1 VVRLRTASREDREYL
16 AGLAQDPSVAPFL
29 APVGLIL
36 ERLEALLREPAAD
49 GGEPAADG
57 GEPAADGGP
66 EGMFVIETETGQ
78 PVGGLALHLYSR
90 NSRICEL
97 STLMVDP
104 AAQRSGVG
112 SSAVSLACHR
122 VLVEHRFHRI
132 QAETYGDNL
141 RAQRLFE
148 RVGFVRE
155 GLRRS
160 AYWRRD
166 RWLDSVLYGLLA
178 EELDR

>member
-49 GGEPAADG
+49 GGEPT
-57 GEPAADGGP
+57 ADGGP

-112 SSAVSLACHR
+112 SSAVSLACNR

-178 EELDR
+178 DELDE

>member
-1 VVRLRTASREDREYL
+1 VVQLRTASREHLEYL
-16 AGLAQDPSVAPFL
+16 IGLAQDPSVAPFL
-29 APVGLIL
+29 APVRLIL
-36 ERLEALLREPAAD
+36 ERLETLMHEPAA
-49 GGEPAADG
+49 GA
-57 GEPAADGGP
+57 GP

-104 AAQRSGVG
+104 AAQHSGVG
-112 SSAVSLACHR
+112 SSAVALACHR

-160 AYWRRD
+160 AYWRQNQ
-166 RWLDSVLYGLLA
+166 WLDSVLYGLLA
-178 EELDR
+178 EELRDGSTATG

>member
-1 VVRLRTASREDREYL
+1 MVRLRRASQEDREYL
-16 AGLAQDPSVAPFL
+16 TELAQDPSVAPYL
-29 APVGLIL
+29 APVGLVL
-36 ERLEALLREPAAD
+36 ERLDALLRGSAS
-49 GGEPAADG
+49 
-57 GEPAADGGP
+57 DGGP
-66 EGMFVIETETGQ
+66 DGMFVIETDAGQ
-78 PVGGLALHLYSR
+78 PVGGIAVHLFSR

-112 SSAVSLACHR
+112 STAVSLACHR
-122 VLVEHRFHRI
+122 VLVEHGFHRI

-141 RAQRLFE
+141 TAQRLFE

-160 AYWRRD
+160 AYWRED
-166 RWLDSVLYGLLA
+166 RWLDSVLYALLA
-178 EELDR
+178 GELRDVSGEAG

>member
-1 VVRLRTASREDREYL
+1 VVRLRTASRNDLEYL
-16 AGLAQDPSVAPFL
+16 TGLAQEPSVAPFL

-49 GGEPAADG
+49 PGEP
-57 GEPAADGGP
+57 PADGGP
-66 EGMFVIETETGQ
+66 EGMFVVETEMGQ

-112 SSAVSLACHR
+112 TSAVSLACHR

-155 GLRRS
+155 GMRRS

-178 EELDR
+178 EELRDRSTATG

>member
-1 VVRLRTASREDREYL
+1 MVRLRTASREDLEYL
-16 AGLAQDPSVAPFL
+16 TGLAQDPSVAPFL

-36 ERLEALLREPAAD
+36 ERLEVLLSERAADGREPAAD
-49 GGEPAADG
+49 P
-57 GEPAADGGP
+57 GP

-104 AAQRSGVG
+104 AAQHAGVG
-112 SSAVSLACHR
+112 KSAVSLACHR
-122 VLVEHRFHRI
+122 VLVEHGFHRI

-148 RVGFVRE
+148 RVGFVPE
-155 GLRRS
+155 GRRRS

-166 RWLDSVLYGLLA
+166 QWLDSVLYGLLA
-178 EELDR
+178 EELRDVSGSAG

>member
-1 VVRLRTASREDREYL
+1 MTEVRLRRASQDDRAYL
-16 AGLAQDPSVAPFL
+16 IELAQDPSVARFL
-29 APVGLIL
+29 APARLIL
-36 ERLEALLREPAAD
+36 ERLDGLLREPAT
-49 GGEPAADG
+49 
-57 GEPAADGGP
+57 DGGP
-66 EGMFVIETETGQ
+66 DGMFVVETGTGQ
-78 PVGGLALHLYSR
+78 PLGGLAIHLFSR

-112 SSAVSLACHR
+112 GAALTLACRR
-122 VLVEHRFHRI
+122 VLVEHGFHRM

-141 RAQRLFE
+141 TAQRLFE
-148 RVGFVRE
+148 RVGFTRE

-160 AYWRRD
+160 AYWRED

-178 EELDR
+178 EELRDGDASPG